1 MKRVV
6 LFGVIALFFGSIFWS
21 CGGRKAS
28 LNKGTDTISYVVG
41 MSVGQSLLEMDSTLN
56 IDVVCAAIRDTYKG
70 KAKMTMA
77 EAHECYLA
85 EKTYFVHEKAKAYEE
100 QFLTDLVKSDRKYVR
115 TRSGVTYKILT
126 LGDQSRQG
134 SMSSRDTVRIVY
146 TITDESGRVIAD
158 TDTLRDSYR
167 NLVKGLQDVV
177 KLAGKGAHFNAWLPS
192 KTAYGTSGNKKMG
205 IAENTMLNYDVK
217 ILDIKYNR

>member
-1 MKRVV
+1 MKRIVS
-6 LFGVIALFFGSIFWS
+6 FGVVALLFGSILWS
-21 CGGRKAS
+21 CGEGKSS
-28 LNKGTDTISYVVG
+28 LNKDADTLSYVVG
-41 MSVGQSLLEMDSTLN
+41 MSVGQALIEMDSTLN
-56 IDVVCAAIRDTYKG
+56 IDVVCTAIRETYKG
-70 KAKMTMA
+70 EAKMTMA
-77 EAHECYLA
+77 EAQEYYLA
-85 EKTYFVHEKAKAYEE
+85 EKTYFVHEKVKAYEE
-100 QFLTDLVKSDRKYVR
+100 RFLTDLIKSDRKYVR

-146 TITDESGRVIAD
+146 TVTDESGRVYAD
-158 TDTLRDSYR
+158 SDTLRDSYR

-192 KTAYGTSGNKKMG
+192 KSAYGTSGNESMG
-205 IAENTMLNYDVK
+205 VGENVMLNYDVQ